1 MFSYFKDGAES
12 PPGHPGA
19 CCLGTGETHHGL
31 TRQWAQLL
39 GCAAAARASCCSQ
52 PPPLSAD
59 DQNFL
64 ANTNCTILWLLSYP
78 RRMVEVLDTSE
89 PWLQGCSSPPP
100 SLGSSTGALSHLRWD
115 ATQAPC
121 DMDAVVRWGVLSL
134 PCWQPTPLL
143 PGFSRCHLPTPEVL
157 FQVTSLGKKAS
168 GFLQARATY
177 CVCRVAFGVPGRC
190 SGKWSPQPL
199 GVLPVHGVVGQ
210 DCALLSPQPLSL
222 PPQPPACC
230 LAVPRKVSG
239 RGSGRVGTEGT
250 RPKVASPSRARPVL
264 GRWGRRC

>member
-115 ATQAPC
+115 ATQAPY
-121 DMDAVVRWGVLSL
+121 VII
-134 PCWQPTPLL
+134 
-143 PGFSRCHLPTPEVL
+143 PTPEVL

-177 CVCRVAFGVPGRC
+177 CVCRVAFG
-190 SGKWSPQPL
+190 
-199 GVLPVHGVVGQ
+199 
-210 DCALLSPQPLSL
+210 PLSL